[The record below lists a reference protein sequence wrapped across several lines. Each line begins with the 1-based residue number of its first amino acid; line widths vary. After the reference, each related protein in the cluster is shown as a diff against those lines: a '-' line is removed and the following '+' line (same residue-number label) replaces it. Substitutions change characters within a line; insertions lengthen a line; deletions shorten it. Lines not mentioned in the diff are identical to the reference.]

1 MKTMKHKIISVV
13 AGMLLVCLL
22 PVGAQNRPWQST
34 SAMQQGSTHRF
45 YVRAVDE
52 ANVSYKYL
60 LMTSTS
66 PLRAGEESPLLVAEE
81 EANAAH
87 KGSIRRGGFITPGEP
102 GDQSNEYPIGEP
114 WILLLF
120 AAALAATTAIRLRRR
135 QPAEG
140 E

>member
-1 MKTMKHKIISVV
+1 MKTMRHKIISVV

-22 PVGAQNRPWQST
+22 PVGAQDRSWQST

-45 YVRAVDE
+45 DIRAVDE

-66 PLRAGEESPLLVAEE
+66 PLRAGEESPLLVEE

-87 KGSIRRGGFITPGEP
+87 KGSIRRGGFITPSDPGVQSGE
-102 GDQSNEYPIGEP
+102 SPIGEP
-114 WILLLF
+114 WVMLLF

>member
-1 MKTMKHKIISVV
+1 MKTMRHKIISVV

-22 PVGAQNRPWQST
+22 PVGAQDRSWQST

-45 YVRAVDE
+45 DIRAVDE

-66 PLRAGEESPLLVAEE
+66 PLRAGEESPLLVEE

-87 KGSIRRGGFITPGEP
+87 KGSIPRGFITPSDP

-114 WILLLF
+114 WVMLLF

>member
-1 MKTMKHKIISVV
+1 MRHKIISVV

-22 PVGAQNRPWQST
+22 PVGAQDRSWQST
-34 SAMQQGSTHRF
+34 SAMQQGSTHKF
-45 YVRAVDE
+45 DIRAVDE

-66 PLRAGEESPLLVAEE
+66 PLRAGEESPLLVEE

-87 KGSIRRGGFITPGEP
+87 KGSIRRGFITPSDP
-102 GDQSNEYPIGEP
+102 GVQSGEYPIGEP
-114 WILLLF
+114 WVMLLF

>member
-1 MKTMKHKIISVV
+1 M
-13 AGMLLVCLL
+13 VCLL

-45 YVRAVDE
+45 DIRAVDE
-52 ANVSYKYL
+52 ANVTTYKYL

-87 KGSIRRGGFITPGEP
+87 KGSIRRGFITPGDP
-102 GDQSNEYPIGEP
+102 GKQSDEYPIGEP

>member
-1 MKTMKHKIISVV
+1 M
-13 AGMLLVCLL
+13 VCLL

-34 SAMQQGSTHRF
+34 SAMEQGSTHRF
-45 YVRAVDE
+45 DIRAVD
-52 ANVSYKYL
+52 ATNVTYKYL

-81 EANAAH
+81 EEANDTF
-87 KGSIRRGGFITPGEP
+87 KRSIRRGFDTGGET
-102 GDQSNEYPIGEP
+102 GRADEFPIGEP

>member
-1 MKTMKHKIISVV
+1 M
-13 AGMLLVCLL
+13 VCLL
-22 PVGAQNRPWQST
+22 PVGAQDRSWQST
-34 SAMQQGSTHRF
+34 SAMQQGSTHKF
-45 YVRAVDE
+45 DIRAVDE

-66 PLRAGEESPLLVAEE
+66 PLRAGEESPLLVEE

-87 KGSIRRGGFITPGEP
+87 KGSIRRGFITPSDP
-102 GDQSNEYPIGEP
+102 GVQSGEYPIGEP
-114 WILLLF
+114 WILLFF

>member
-1 MKTMKHKIISVV
+1 MKTMKHKIIRVV

-34 SAMQQGSTHRF
+34 SAMQQGSTRRF
-45 YVRAVDE
+45 DIRAVDE
-52 ANVSYKYL
+52 ANVTYKYL

-81 EANAAH
+81 ESSNAAP
-87 KGSIRRGGFITPGEP
+87 GRNIRRGFITPGDP
-102 GDQSNEYPIGEP
+102 GEQSDEFPIGEP

>member
-45 YVRAVDE
+45 DIRAVDE
-52 ANVSYKYL
+52 ANVTYKYL

-66 PLRAGEESPLLVAEE
+66 PLRAGEASPLLVAEE
-81 EANAAH
+81 EEANDTF
-87 KGSIRRGGFITPGEP
+87 KRSIRRGFDTGGET
-102 GDQSNEYPIGEP
+102 GKSDESPIGEP

>member
-1 MKTMKHKIISVV
+1 MKTMKHSIISMV

-22 PVGAQNRPWQST
+22 PVSAQDKPWKST
-34 SAMQQGSTHRF
+34 SPMQQVSTHRF
-45 YVRAVDE
+45 EIRAAE
-52 ANVSYKYL
+52 APDVTYKYL

-81 EANAAH
+81 EENAAP
-87 KGSIRRGGFITPGEP
+87 GRNIRRGFITPSDPGE
-102 GDQSNEYPIGEP
+102 QSDEFPIGEP

>member
-45 YVRAVDE
+45 DIRAVDE
-52 ANVSYKYL
+52 VNVTYKYL

-81 EANAAH
+81 EENAAH
-87 KGSIRRGGFITPGEP
+87 KGSIRRGFITPGDP
-102 GDQSNEYPIGEP
+102 GEQSDEFPIGEP

>member
-1 MKTMKHKIISVV
+1 MKTMRHKIISVV

-22 PVGAQNRPWQST
+22 PVGAQDRSWQST
-34 SAMQQGSTHRF
+34 SAMQQGSTHKF
-45 YVRAVDE
+45 DIRAVDE

-66 PLRAGEESPLLVAEE
+66 PLRAGEESPLLVEE

-87 KGSIRRGGFITPGEP
+87 KGSIRRGFITPSDP
-102 GDQSNEYPIGEP
+102 GVQSNEYPIGEP
-114 WILLLF
+114 WVMLLF

>member
-1 MKTMKHKIISVV
+1 M
-13 AGMLLVCLL
+13 VCLL
-22 PVGAQNRPWQST
+22 PVGAQNRSWQST

-45 YVRAVDE
+45 DIRAVD
-52 ANVSYKYL
+52 ATNVTYKYL

-66 PLRAGEESPLLVAEE
+66 PLRAGEESPLLVEEE

-87 KGSIRRGGFITPGEP
+87 KGSIRRGFITPGDP
-102 GDQSNEYPIGEP
+102 GEQSDEYPIGEP

>member
-1 MKTMKHKIISVV
+1 MKTMRHKIISVV

-22 PVGAQNRPWQST
+22 PVGAQDRSWQST

-45 YVRAVDE
+45 DIRAVDE

-66 PLRAGEESPLLVAEE
+66 PLRAGEESPLLVEE

-87 KGSIRRGGFITPGEP
+87 KGSIRRGFIAPSDPGV
-102 GDQSNEYPIGEP
+102 QSGEYPIGEP
-114 WILLLF
+114 WVMLLF

>member
-13 AGMLLVCLL
+13 AGMLLVYLL
-22 PVGAQNRPWQST
+22 PVGAQTKAWQST
-34 SAMQQGSTHRF
+34 SPMQQISTHTF
-45 YVRAVDE
+45 EVRAAE
-52 ANVSYKYL
+52 APNVTYKYL

-81 EANAAH
+81 EENAAH
-87 KGSIRRGGFITPGEP
+87 KGSIRRGFITPGDP
-102 GDQSNEYPIGEP
+102 GEQSDEFPIGEP

>member
-1 MKTMKHKIISVV
+1 MKTMKHKIIRVV

-34 SAMQQGSTHRF
+34 SAMQQGSTRRF
-45 YVRAVDE
+45 DIRAVEE
-52 ANVSYKYL
+52 ANVTYKYL
-60 LMTSTS
+60 MMTSTS
-66 PLRAGEESPLLVAEE
+66 PLRAGEASPLLEAEEE
-81 EANAAH
+81 EANDTF
-87 KGSIRRGGFITPGEP
+87 KRSIRRGFDHGAESG
-102 GDQSNEYPIGEP
+102 QSSESPIGEP

>member
-1 MKTMKHKIISVV
+1 MKTMKHRIISVV

-45 YVRAVDE
+45 DIQAVDG
-52 ANVSYKYL
+52 ANVTYKYL

-87 KGSIRRGGFITPGEP
+87 KGSIRRGFITPGDP
-102 GDQSNEYPIGEP
+102 GEQSDEYPIGEP

>member
-1 MKTMKHKIISVV
+1 MKTMRHKIISVV

-22 PVGAQNRPWQST
+22 PVGAQDRSWQST
-34 SAMQQGSTHRF
+34 SAMQQGSTHKF
-45 YVRAVDE
+45 DIRAVDE

-66 PLRAGEESPLLVAEE
+66 PLRAGEESPLLVEE

-87 KGSIRRGGFITPGEP
+87 KGSIRRGFITPGDP
-102 GDQSNEYPIGEP
+102 GVQSGEYPIGEP

>member
-1 MKTMKHKIISVV
+1 MKTMRHKIISVV

-22 PVGAQNRPWQST
+22 PVGAQDRSWQST

-45 YVRAVDE
+45 DIRAVDE
-52 ANVSYKYL
+52 TNVSYKYL

-66 PLRAGEESPLLVAEE
+66 PLRAGEESPLLVEE

-87 KGSIRRGGFITPGEP
+87 KGSIRRGFITPSDP
-102 GDQSNEYPIGEP
+102 GVQSGEYPIGEP
-114 WILLLF
+114 WVMLLF